1 MRQPLALLF
10 SPDDEGVQGPPDSL
24 LRRGGGLGFGAGT
37 TGVRAHGHRAGRPR
51 SRRAHLGHLLPDC
64 GGRILALERVCAVL
78 VRGRVVAETHGHT
91 GLMLVLA
98 WLWATVILLVMKSDR
113 YMRVLH
119 QWEAGRSGFKV

>member
-24 LRRGGGLGFGAGT
+24 LRRGGRLRLGAGT
-37 TGVRAHGHRAGRPR
+37 AGVRAHGHRAGRPR
-51 SRRAHLGHLLPDC
+51 SRRAHLGHLLSLR

-78 VRGRVVAETHGHT
+78 VRSRVVAETHGHT
-91 GLMLVLA
+91 GLVRVLA
-98 WLWATVILLVMKSDR
+98 WLLATVTLLVMKSDR
-113 YMRVLH
+113 YTRVLH